1 MASHPFL
8 SLLITLLLSVAQVRA
23 ACYYPDGS
31 IAPNDTPCQDLTAE
45 STCCGQGYAC
55 LSNAMCEA
63 TGKELSKDGATELVR
78 GSCTDPSWRS
88 SSCPLFCIN
97 PETDNVG
104 GGIGVSKC
112 EGTAEELYYCIN
124 SVMDTVNCTAKK
136 NVLFFQRKSFVLF
149 YFSARYPFILRNS
162 LSKVLTNLI
171 IVESPTAITTI
182 GVAATPTPSSSSS
195 SSTFESTLV
204 ATAVLIVPSVNPSS
218 TPNPS
223 SLALSSVTHSS
234 TQSPTSS
241 LETSPTTE
249 PEATNDKTVIIGA
262 AVGSSVGGLAL
273 GILAAWLFI
282 FLCRRKRRI
291 REEAAQT
298 QVQYYTPGPPPARY
312 VSPPVFDQVYE
323 APNEWKPPLVSD
335 HFAPQE
341 LPGWS
346 PEPRRS

>member
-8 SLLITLLLSVAQVRA
+8 SLLITLLLSVVQVRA

-78 GSCTDPSWRS
+78 GSCTDRSWRS

-104 GGIGVSKC
+104 GGIGVAKC

-136 NVLFFQRKSFVLF
+136 NVLFFQQ
-149 YFSARYPFILRNS
+149 
-162 LSKVLTNLI
+162 
-171 IVESPTAITTI
+171 SPTAITTI
-182 GVAATPTPSSSSS
+182 GVAATPTPSSSSTTS
-195 SSTFESTLV
+195 ESTLV
-204 ATAVLIVPSVNPSS
+204 ATTVIKSTSADPSD

-223 SLALSSVTHSS
+223 SVALSSVTQGS
-234 TQSPTSS
+234 TQSPTSG
-241 LETSPTTE
+241 LETNPTTE

-262 AVGSSVGGLAL
+262 AVGASVGGLAL

-282 FLCRRKRRI
+282 FLRRRKRRT

-312 VSPPVFDQVYE
+312 VSPPVFDQVHE

>member
-1 MASHPFL
+1 MASFPVLFIL
-8 SLLITLLLSVAQVRA
+8 ILNLLPYVVRVRA

-55 LSNAMCEA
+55 LSNGMCQA

-78 GSCTDPSWRS
+78 GACTDRSWRS

-97 PETDNVG
+97 PETDNVA
-104 GGIGVSKC
+104 GGIGIAKC
-112 EGTAEELYYCIN
+112 DGTVEELYYCIN

-136 NVLFFQRKSFVLF
+136 NVLFFQRKS
-149 YFSARYPFILRNS
+149 SAFTLPLYLVFFNS
-162 LSKVLTNLI
+162 LFVFGKGSDRFI
-171 IVESPTAITTI
+171 IAESPTAITTI
-182 GVAATPTPSSSSS
+182 GVAATPTPSSSSTT
-195 SSTFESTLV
+195 STII
-204 ATAVLIVPSVNPSS
+204 ATTSIIAPSANPLSA
-218 TPNPS
+218 PNPS
-223 SLALSSVTHSS
+223 SIALSSANQSPQS
-234 TQSPTSS
+234 SPTSS
-241 LETSPTTE
+241 PKTSPNAE

-262 AVGSSVGGLAL
+262 AVGASVGGLAL
-273 GILAAWLFI
+273 GLLAAWLFI
-282 FLCRRKRRI
+282 FLRRRKRRA
-291 REEAAQT
+291 RGEAAANAQA
-298 QVQYYTPGPPPARY
+298 QVEHHTPGPPLAKY

-341 LPGWS
+341 LPAWQ

>member
-8 SLLITLLLSVAQVRA
+8 SLLITLLLSLAQVRA

-78 GSCTDPSWRS
+78 GSCTDRSWRS
-88 SSCPLFCIN
+88 STCPLFCIN

-104 GGIGVSKC
+104 GGIGVAKC

-124 SVMDTVNCTAKK
+124 SVMDTDNCTAKK
-136 NVLFFQRKSFVLF
+136 NVLFFQQ
-149 YFSARYPFILRNS
+149 
-162 LSKVLTNLI
+162 
-171 IVESPTAITTI
+171 SPTAITTI
-182 GVAATPTPSSSSS
+182 GVAATPTPSSSTTS
-195 SSTFESTLV
+195 ESTLV
-204 ATAVLIVPSVNPSS
+204 ATTVIISPSANPSS
-218 TPNPS
+218 APNPS
-223 SLALSSVTHSS
+223 SVALSSVTQSS

-241 LETSPTTE
+241 PETSPTTE

-262 AVGSSVGGLAL
+262 AVGASIG
-273 GILAAWLFI
+273 
-282 FLCRRKRRI
+282 
-291 REEAAQT
+291 EAAQT

-346 PEPRRS
+346 PEPRRN